1 MKIKIKLLLFSFLLL
16 LSCPFQAQTEFA
28 LLTDLHVSPGNA
40 NERALVKIIHEVNES
55 KVPFVIIT
63 GDLTNQGSNAEL
75 LNVKHMFEHFTMPY
89 YVIPGNHETTWSES
103 ATKEYFKLFG
113 KDRFSFRYNQFFFI
127 GFDTG
132 PYMKMGDGIIKQE
145 DMRWI
150 DRTLAKVPTGVKIVS
165 FCHYPFTVNDL
176 GNGPEVVSM
185 LKKHHTSVAF
195 CGHGHQY
202 KNMLF
207 GRFHDIMVRST
218 FLSNE
223 SVAGYSFVRLT
234 NDSVFVNE
242 KLVGGVLRRR
252 YAFALDVND
261 TISPEL
267 SAETTSPLPEG
278 VHLSLVYSDTAS
290 IFTGVAIDKKAYYFG
305 NSLGDV
311 KAISKKDGKAMWT
324 YFTGTSLYSTPV
336 YAGNKLLVAATNDTL
351 YAFSAQHGTKLWQV
365 PGNVPFVADGVVV
378 RGKWYQGG
386 YKKFYKIDIATG
398 SVDWCFSGLNSYC
411 QARPAISG
419 DKIVF
424 GAWDCYLYCLDNRSG
439 KLIWKWSDGKTQEL
453 YSPANCVPVIIKN
466 NHVIIVAPDR
476 YMTSISFSN
485 GSTLWRSNAYTVR
498 ESQGVSQDG
507 EAVFA
512 KLMDGRLL
520 AVSSTAPTF
529 QPIWV
534 IDAGLGYEH
543 APCPIIEYKGVIY
556 LGSRHGVV
564 VAVDAKSHKILWRTL
579 CGDSEVNQFTIDKAA
594 KAIYFSLVEGKIYR
608 ITFGD

>member
-1 MKIKIKLLLFSFLLL
+1 MIKKILLLYSFLLL
-16 LSCPFQAQTEFA
+16 VCPFQAQTEFA

-75 LNVKHMFEHFTMPY
+75 LNVKRLFDHFTIPY
-89 YVIPGNHETTWSES
+89 YVLPGNHETTWSES

-113 KDRFSFRYNQFFFI
+113 NDRFAFRYRQFFFV

-132 PYMKMGDGIIKQE
+132 PYMKMGDGIVKQE

-150 DRTLAKVPTGVKIVS
+150 DRTLVKVPTGVKIVS
-165 FCHYPFTVNDL
+165 FCHYPLTVNDL
-176 GNGPEVVSM
+176 GNGPEVVSL
-185 LKKHHTSVAF
+185 LKKYHASVAF

-202 KNMLF
+202 KDMPF

-218 FLSNE
+218 FLSDD
-223 SVAGYSFVRLT
+223 SVPGYSFVRLT
-234 NDSVFVNE
+234 DDSVFVNE
-242 KLVGGVLRRR
+242 KLVGGEQRQR

-261 TISPEL
+261 TIL
-267 SAETTSPLPEG
+267 SQLPAESTFPLPEG
-278 VHLSLVYSDTAS
+278 VHLSLVYRDTAS
-290 IFTGVAIDKKAYYFG
+290 IFTGVAIDKKAFCFG
-305 NSLGDV
+305 NSLGEV
-311 KAISKKDGKAMWT
+311 KAISKKDNKAMWT
-324 YFTGTSLYSTPV
+324 CLTGTSLYSTPV
-336 YAGNKLLVAATNDTL
+336 YADNKLLVAATNDTL
-351 YAFSAQHGTKLWQV
+351 YAFSTQHGTKLWQV

-386 YKKFYKIDIATG
+386 YKKFYEIDIATG

-411 QARPAISG
+411 QARSAIS
-419 DKIVF
+419 DNKVVF

-439 KLIWKWSDGKTQEL
+439 KLIWKWSDGKTQKL
-453 YSPANCVPVIIKN
+453 YSPANCVPVIQN
-466 NHVIIVAPDR
+466 NKVIIVAPDR
-476 YMTSISFSN
+476 YMTCISLED

-498 ESQGVSQDG
+498 ESQGVSQD
-507 EAVFA
+507 EKAVFA

-529 QPIWV
+529 QPLWV

-556 LGSRHGVV
+556 LGSRYGVV
-564 VAVDAKSHKILWRTL
+564 VAVDAKTYKVLWRAC
-579 CGDSEVNQFTIDKAA
+579 CGDSEVNQFTIDKKA
-594 KAIYFSLVEGKIYR
+594 KAVYFSLVEGKIYK
-608 ITFGD
+608 ITFGH

>member
-1 MKIKIKLLLFSFLLL
+1 MKKKLLLFSFLLL

-113 KDRFSFRYNQFFFI
+113 NDRFSFRYNQFFFI

-132 PYMKMGDGIIKQE
+132 PYMKMGDGIVKQE

-150 DRTLAKVPTGVKIVS
+150 DRTLAKVPPGVKIVS

-278 VHLSLVYSDTAS
+278 VHLSLVYRDTAS
-290 IFTGVAIDKKAYYFG
+290 IFTGVAIDKKGYYFG
-305 NSLGDV
+305 NSLGEV

-324 YFTGTSLYSTPV
+324 YFTGFSLYSTPICV
-336 YAGNKLLVAATNDTL
+336 GAKLLVPATNDTM
-351 YAFSAQHGTKLWQV
+351 YAFSTQYGTKLWQV
-365 PGNVPFVADGVVV
+365 PGNVPFVADGVVKH
-378 RGKWYQGG
+378 GKWYQGG
-386 YKKFYKIDIATG
+386 YKKFYKIDITTG

-411 QARPAISG
+411 QARPAIS
-419 DKIVF
+419 DNKVVF

-439 KLIWKWSDGKTQEL
+439 KLIWKWNDGKTQEL
-453 YSPANCVPVIIKN
+453 YSPANCVPVIQN
-466 NHVIIVAPDR
+466 NKVIIVAPDR
-476 YMTSISFSN
+476 YMTCISLED

-507 EAVFA
+507 KVVFA

-520 AVSSTAPTF
+520 TVSSTAPTF
-529 QPIWV
+529 QPLWV

-564 VAVDAKSHKILWRTL
+564 VAVDAKSHKILWRAL